1 MRNQREN
8 TKSSG
13 PCSVPLEWVIIAELL
28 GGWLKGG
35 EGGALMVR
43 CGQGQVWLSA
53 VPIPFQALA
62 WGHGH
67 WVFLFVNQDD
77 SVLFV

>member
-13 PCSVPLEWVIIAELL
+13 PCSVPLEWVIIAEPL

-35 EGGALMVR
+35 DGGALMVVD
-43 CGQGQVWLSA
+43 GAGSGSLLSPSHFRLLPG
-53 VPIPFQALA
+53 VTGTGCFYL
-62 WGHGH
+62 
-67 WVFLFVNQDD
+67 
-77 SVLFV
+77 